1 MKKIKQSISICLIL
15 MLLSAFAMTV
25 VADANPI
32 TPIDTAKEATLTVQ
46 FHTTNNQPIENAVF
60 KLWKVGE
67 VTKAGAFRINE
78 PYLSVYNPEDEW
90 KNVVLQML
98 QKAEQENIEPLLTAT
113 TDSNGVAAFQST
125 DDVKLRAGLYIVDGG
140 LKRGNQYAFKA
151 TPFIVRLPNFV
162 GENHDGVNDDED
174 VWNYDV
180 IAVPKEYTVSLYTV
194 YYNDNRQSI
203 GNREVTQMPQPSFE
217 QFDIGNSRLFTA
229 PHSSDPLEPY
239 VRRSGAGD
247 TDKNRYRLLYA
258 EPQAEGYEFVGWN
271 KDNTATEG
279 FQTMDFEPSTWDYNV
294 YAIWE
299 PVNAPS
305 ESTTSDVESPGV
317 ESPVVESP
325 GVESPGVESPGVE
338 SPGVESP
345 GVESPS
351 VESPGTASPG
361 EDTSRGSS
369 KEPSSSNDDGGTQ
382 PKKDPI
388 LPQTGML
395 WWPVPV
401 LAILGF
407 AAFIVGVFYGRRKRD
422 DVRNVRMRSG
432 ILLIVGVV
440 MVSSALALVLYNGWD
455 DMRAG
460 NDTAAERARIVRII
474 PGPDEKDTSA
484 QTRND
489 NGASVTKMPV
499 KRIDG
504 TDFSAML
511 SIPSLSLELPVR
523 DMWSYPGLRR
533 SPCRYAGS
541 AYTDDL
547 VICGH
552 NYTAHFGNLKRLA
565 AGDELTLTAM
575 NGDVFRYRVAEVT
588 ELSPAAYEEMIHSAY
603 DLTLFTCT
611 IGGGSRVTV
620 RCAMTSFTPHDR
632 NVITSEYALF

>member
-125 DDVKLRAGLYIVDGG
+125 DDVKLRAGL
-140 LKRGNQYAFKA
+140 
-151 TPFIVRLPNFV
+151 
-162 GENHDGVNDDED
+162 NDDED

-217 QFDIGNSRLFTA
+217 QFDIGSSRLFTA

-247 TDKNRYRLLYA
+247 TDKNRCRLLYA

-279 FQTMDFEPSTWDYNV
+279 FQTMDFEPGTWDYNV

-317 ESPVVESP
+317 ESP

-345 GVESPS
+345 GVESPLR
-351 VESPGTASPG
+351 AWN
-361 EDTSRGSS
+361 R
-369 KEPSSSNDDGGTQ
+369 
-382 PKKDPI
+382 
-388 LPQTGML
+388 
-395 WWPVPV
+395 PVQRV
-401 LAILGF
+401 
-407 AAFIVGVFYGRRKRD
+407 
-422 DVRNVRMRSG
+422 
-432 ILLIVGVV
+432 
-440 MVSSALALVLYNGWD
+440 
-455 DMRAG
+455 
-460 NDTAAERARIVRII
+460 RARIPPAVPQRSRPAPMTTAALSPRRIRFF
-474 PGPDEKDTSA
+474 PRQA
-484 QTRND
+484 
-489 NGASVTKMPV
+489 
-499 KRIDG
+499 
-504 TDFSAML
+504 
-511 SIPSLSLELPVR
+511 
-523 DMWSYPGLRR
+523 
-533 SPCRYAGS
+533 C
-541 AYTDDL
+541 
-547 VICGH
+547 CG
-552 NYTAHFGNLKRLA
+552 GR
-565 AGDELTLTAM
+565 
-575 NGDVFRYRVAEVT
+575 FRYWP
-588 ELSPAAYEEMIHSAY
+588 S
-603 DLTLFTCT
+603 
-611 IGGGSRVTV
+611 
-620 RCAMTSFTPHDR
+620 
-632 NVITSEYALF
+632 

>member
-90 KNVVLQML
+90 KNVVLHML

-125 DDVKLRAGLYIVDGG
+125 DDVKLRAGLYIVDGA

-247 TDKNRYRLLYA
+247 TDKNRCRLLYA
-258 EPQAEGYEFVGWN
+258 EPQAEGYEFVYW
-271 KDNTATEG
+271 
-279 FQTMDFEPSTWDYNV
+279 
-294 YAIWE
+294 
-299 PVNAPS
+299 
-305 ESTTSDVESPGV
+305 VESLTYQNAWQYV
-317 ESPVVESP
+317 
-325 GVESPGVESPGVE
+325 
-338 SPGVESP
+338 
-345 GVESPS
+345 
-351 VESPGTASPG
+351 
-361 EDTSRGSS
+361 
-369 KEPSSSNDDGGTQ
+369 
-382 PKKDPI
+382 
-388 LPQTGML
+388 
-395 WWPVPV
+395 
-401 LAILGF
+401 
-407 AAFIVGVFYGRRKRD
+407 
-422 DVRNVRMRSG
+422 SG
-432 ILLIVGVV
+432 ITENLILH
-440 MVSSALALVLYNGWD
+440 ALW
-455 DMRAG
+455 
-460 NDTAAERARIVRII
+460 
-474 PGPDEKDTSA
+474 K
-484 QTRND
+484 
-489 NGASVTKMPV
+489 V
-499 KRIDG
+499 KREGSFGGNVTWKADG
-504 TDFSAML
+504 EFLTVEGTGNMDANDVLHFD
-511 SIPSLSLELPVR
+511 ELPVDVR
-523 DMWSYPGLRR
+523 YSMRFLTISEGVTSIEKNVFMN
-533 SPCRYAGS
+533 SPLLES
-541 AYTDDL
+541 A
-547 VICGH
+547 VI
-552 NYTAHFGNLKRLA
+552 A
-565 AGDELTLTAM
+565 A
-575 NGDVFRYRVAEVT
+575 
-588 ELSPAAYEEMIHSAY
+588 
-603 DLTLFTCT
+603 
-611 IGGGSRVTV
+611 
-620 RCAMTSFTPHDR
+620 
-632 NVITSEYALF
+632 